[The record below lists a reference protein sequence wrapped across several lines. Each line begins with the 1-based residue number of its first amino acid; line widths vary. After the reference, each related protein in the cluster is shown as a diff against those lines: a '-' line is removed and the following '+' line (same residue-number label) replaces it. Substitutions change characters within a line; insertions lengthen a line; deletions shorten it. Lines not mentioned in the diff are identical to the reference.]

1 MTDLILV
8 DYERL
13 EKLAAVFGQQS
24 ENIAQMLQ
32 QVQGSVNPLQAG
44 GWMGKGSDAFFGEM
58 EGVVLPAV
66 QRLIEA
72 LGEANLVTRQIIEVM
87 QQADEEASAS
97 FRAGGAAGAGGLAG
111 GSAGGGA
118 AGGLGGI
125 SGGLGRLEGLING
138 IGFGGSG
145 TGSGAGSLAGSLFG
159 SGLPGGGFGGGL
171 FGGDVFAGGSFG
183 FGLAGS
189 NDFGI
194 PQDWLSG
201 VTDSLNGYVSD
212 NYNDYGIP
220 KDWLS
225 DVMGGGGSGSTSSVP
240 SGGSGSS
247 GGGAGSELAGGSGG
261 GSGGSEPM
269 STGGGGSG
277 SGSSPTTDVRDP
289 YGRGNIP
296 RSFGGSMGTVA
307 SADVA
312 QPGGLRYQS
321 LGTSG
326 GGAGGGAFGNAPTA
340 AGAFGV
346 VAPAAAGSPSNFGL
360 SLGLAAASPFLA
372 LLGKAIKNSGDD

>member
-72 LGEANLVTRQIIEVM
+72 LGEANLVTNQIVEVM
-87 QQADEEASAS
+87 QQADEEASSS
-97 FRAGGAAGAGGLAG
+97 FRAGGAAGVGGLAG
-111 GSAGGGA
+111 GA
-118 AGGLGGI
+118 AGGAGVAGGI
-125 SGGLGRLEGLING
+125 PGGLGRLEGLING
-138 IGFGGSG
+138 IGFGGPG
-145 TGSGAGSLAGSLFG
+145 TGGGAGSLGSSFFG

-183 FGLAGS
+183 FDLAGG

-220 KDWLS
+220 QDWLS
-225 DVMGGGGSGSTSSVP
+225 DVMGGDSSASMSSTP
-240 SGGSGSS
+240 SGGGGSS
-247 GGGAGSELAGGSGG
+247 GGGAGSGLSGGSGG

-277 SGSSPTTDVRDP
+277 SGASPTTDVRDP

-296 RSFGGSMGTVA
+296 RSFGGGLGTAVPA
-307 SADVA
+307 EAA
-312 QPGGLRYQS
+312 QSGGLRYQS

-326 GGAGGGAFGNAPTA
+326 GGTGAAAP
-340 AGAFGV
+340 
-346 VAPAAAGSPSNFGL
+346 APAAAGSGGAGAPAAAGGQSNLGL

-372 LLGKAIKNSGDD
+372 LLGKAIKNSGDDD